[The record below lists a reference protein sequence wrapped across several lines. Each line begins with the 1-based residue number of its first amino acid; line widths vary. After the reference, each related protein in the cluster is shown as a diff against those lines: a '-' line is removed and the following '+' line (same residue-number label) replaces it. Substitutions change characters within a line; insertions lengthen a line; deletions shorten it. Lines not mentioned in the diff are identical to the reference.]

1 MFRGGPR
8 VWLRPWNIELLDV
21 FLGKKE
27 KAQIIEFTGKNKSR
41 LENSKFGPSLGKPIL
56 VD

>member
-21 FLGKKE
+21 FLGKRE
-27 KAQIIEFTGKNKSR
+27 KAQIMEFTGKNQPR
-41 LENSKFGPSLGKPIL
+41 LKIPSLGL
-56 VD
+56 VWVSPN